1 MAFFK
6 LLHFIKRK
14 YFDVIFRTQCAQT
27 SILQDF
33 EFDFTVFRMFPTL
46 HALPCNGP
54 FLCLN
59 LLTEAVSQDKYI
71 NAGEEPF
78 HSKSHA
84 PTLKAFVKGR
94 D

>member
-1 MAFFK
+1 MSFF
-6 LLHFIKRK
+6 
-14 YFDVIFRTQCAQT
+14 TQCAQK

-33 EFDFTVFRMFPTL
+33 QFDFTVFRMFPTL